1 MPASSGGDRY
11 QVSYFLDDDDLG
23 HPTGKLYLTEH
34 NLFFGDSLNALS
46 AGTLP
51 VVVGDL
57 YTFSVEGRVSGGSL
71 LLRAKLTDTTTSHS
85 ISVSATDSANVLGG
99 SFFGYLVPR
108 LPRRTSRAF
117 ASLPSTVFGPRA
129 SAFRN

>member
-1 MPASSGGDRY
+1 
-11 QVSYFLDDDDLG
+11 
-23 HPTGKLYLTEH
+23 
-34 NLFFGDSLNALS
+34 
-46 AGTLP
+46 

-99 SFFGYLVPR
+99 SFFGYFNNVR
-108 LPRRTSRAF
+108 VKDGGTVTINADVDDFF
-117 ASLPSTVFGPRA
+117 ARGRGP
-129 SAFRN
+129 